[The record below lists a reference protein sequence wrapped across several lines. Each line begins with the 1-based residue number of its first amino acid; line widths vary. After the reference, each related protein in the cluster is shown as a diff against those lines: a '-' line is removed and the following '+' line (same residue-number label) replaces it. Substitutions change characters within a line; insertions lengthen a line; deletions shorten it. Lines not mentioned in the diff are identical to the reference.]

1 MKVVQTYIEV
11 EADGPDVCDTLISSL
26 LRTRSISQPPW
37 FHLISPNISTINHLT
52 PVAYTTIVPTAS
64 PSNSHEALMIEI
76 YVTLGW
82 FKKTQF
88 LGNQLL
94 FHFLDLYVEKKTLAK
109 AVACTMVF
117 NTALRM
123 QNLSLNSQN
132 RLFSCSGIGLLIG
145 FLVFHP
151 IKIISW
157 NPKPV
162 R

>member
-1 MKVVQTYIEV
+1 M
-11 EADGPDVCDTLISSL
+11 
-26 LRTRSISQPPW
+26 
-37 FHLISPNISTINHLT
+37 
-52 PVAYTTIVPTAS
+52 PTAS

-151 IKIISW
+151 IKIIS
-157 NPKPV
+157 
-162 R
+162 